1 MPMTRIRVFAV
12 RLIIG
17 GVVQFLA
24 LLVLGSCGTILCAQ
38 TVDIKLVNGRNGRP
52 MTDACVNV
60 WMGNE
65 RKTAMAIPTD
75 ESGIARL
82 RLTHNDS
89 EIDIHNRWKGC
100 GDFGVVNPV
109 VKYDDSLH
117 IRAGYVCYANCANLT
132 TLGWP

>member
-1 MPMTRIRVFAV
+1 
-12 RLIIG
+12 
-17 GVVQFLA
+17 
-24 LLVLGSCGTILCAQ
+24 
-38 TVDIKLVNGRNGRP
+38 
-52 MTDACVNV
+52 
-60 WMGNE
+60 MGNE

-100 GDFGVVNPV
+100 GDFGIVNPI

-117 IRAGYVCYANCANLT
+117 IRAGYVLCQLRKPDYSWLAVTNPSTKQILQQGIVTANTCGKATASPTPGEVVIFVRPLS
-132 TLGWP
+132 WWEEMRQ